1 MEALE
6 DRRQL
11 ARPQYFPAQPFRSG
25 GSVQGIP
32 NPGNDAQLIGWIEG
46 NDVVV
51 TTGVDSTGL
60 AVTKAQAIVAQVEHP
75 PT

>member
-11 ARPQYFPAQPFRSG
+11 ARPRYFPAQLFRAG
-25 GSVQGIP
+25 GSVQRIP
-32 NPGNDAQLIGWIEG
+32 NPYDAQIIGWIEG

>member
-11 ARPQYFPAQPFRSG
+11 ARPQYFPAQLFRSG

-32 NPGNDAQLIGWIEG
+32 NPYDAQIIGWIEG

-51 TTGVDSTGL
+51 TTGVGSTGL
-60 AVTKAQAIVAQVEHP
+60 AVTRAQAIVAQVEHP